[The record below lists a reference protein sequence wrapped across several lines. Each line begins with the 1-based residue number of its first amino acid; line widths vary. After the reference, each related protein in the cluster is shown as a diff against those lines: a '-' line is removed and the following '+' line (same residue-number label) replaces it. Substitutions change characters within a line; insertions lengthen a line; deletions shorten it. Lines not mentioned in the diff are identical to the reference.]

1 MVMLL
6 TGILLHGMLM
16 DTGKQ
21 LQNFIIPTEKKQ
33 ELAHILN
40 KVHQKGEFLT
50 DLITKRVTKD
60 GRLLDVLLRVF
71 R

>member
-33 ELAHILN
+33 ESGDILN
-40 KVHQKGEFLT
+40 KVHQKGESLT
-50 DLITKRVTKD
+50 DLITKRATKD